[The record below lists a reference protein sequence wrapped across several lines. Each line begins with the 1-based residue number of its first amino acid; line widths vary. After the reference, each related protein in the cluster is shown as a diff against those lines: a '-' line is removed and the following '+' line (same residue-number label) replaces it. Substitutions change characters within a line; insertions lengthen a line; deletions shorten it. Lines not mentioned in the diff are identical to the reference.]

1 MLLRRLQGLVLLL
14 VGLVGFGFLV
24 DSYEEISE
32 TRARVLA
39 GIDGF
44 GGQLLSAAEVV
55 SMPLLLVLYLAAVLI
70 LSVSYFMADE
80 DKEKKG

>member
-1 MLLRRLQGLVLLL
+1 MLLRRLQGTLLFL

-39 GIDGF
+39 GIDGW
-44 GGQLLSAAEVV
+44 GGQLLSAVEVAV
-55 SMPLLLVLYLAAVLI
+55 MPFFLIFYLAVIAI
-70 LSVSYFMADE
+70 LSASYFMADE
-80 DKEKKG
+80 DKEK

>member
-1 MLLRRLQGLVLLL
+1 MLLRRLQGALLFL

-44 GGQLLSAAEVV
+44 GGQMLSAAEVV
-55 SMPLLLVLYLAAVLI
+55 SMPLLLVLYLAAVVI
-70 LSVSYFMADE
+70 LSATYFLADG
-80 DKEKKG
+80 DQEK